1 MINLPKFSRRQV
13 LLMVAL
19 YVFAAVALAR
29 IRSPYDV
36 NAEISFYAV
45 LICLT
50 VLFLFATGTLSEIE
64 R

>member
-1 MINLPKFSRRQV
+1 M

-50 VLFLFATGTLSEIE
+50 FLFLFATGTLSEIE